1 MKSLSPDSCTCGT
14 DPHKPD
20 CPLYKPPPGETP
32 AEEPDKSSVDC
43 VYCGEPSDRG
53 FIRVCRKCSGL

>member
-1 MKSLSPDSCTCGT
+1 MVCTCGG
-14 DPHKPD
+14 DPHTPE
-20 CPLYKPPPGETP
+20 CPLYTPPTDPPPV
-32 AEEPDKSSVDC
+32 EEPDKTATVDC